1 MHQVSIFVKF
11 FSHTLFYNISEIIIP
26 IAQICNRSFGS
37 YALFYCYECS
47 GTTCIS
53 EIISLISYEFKN
65 HFLIDAALLY
75 QARRVNI
82 AFQEQGFDPDI
93 NYGEQQPGGAIYD
106 NTKLFNGLSLNVVA
120 GYKLWRGL
128 KAGIGV
134 EPTVYFNTKAKANLE
149 DNKFDIPLVVKV
161 GYDFNWFQVDLSY
174 KNGFKR
180 IYWNHVVGNTETRDL
195 QLSIFVPIFK

>member
-1 MHQVSIFVKF
+1 M
-11 FSHTLFYNISEIIIP
+11 
-26 IAQICNRSFGS
+26 
-37 YALFYCYECS
+37 
-47 GTTCIS
+47 
-53 EIISLISYEFKN
+53 
-65 HFLIDAALLY
+65 
-75 QARRVNI
+75 
-82 AFQEQGFDPDI
+82 
-93 NYGEQQPGGAIYD
+93 
-106 NTKLFNGLSLNVVA
+106 NVVA

-180 IYWNHVVGNTETRDL
+180 IYWNHVVGNTGNKGS
-195 QLSIFVPIFK
+195 SIIDFCPDFQIILPEYGQSFLGVTACVRIKSQK